1 MEHRDLTYEGFKK
14 AFNSIKYRKVT
25 GHDYIESYV
34 ATKVDDEISD
44 SMFMVFFQFI

>member
-34 ATKVDDEISD
+34 ATKVDNEISD